1 MYKIVHICLIIILG
15 VICVF
20 DIKRKKIP
28 VYMLIILAA
37 AGIISNFTV
46 GEFDIEKRIIAM
58 LPGMILLIVSMI
70 TKQQIG
76 YGDGMIILIMGLY
89 IDIDDILSIV
99 LSSFLLSSIAAII
112 LMTVFK
118 KKKNFEMAFS
128 PFLLIGY
135 GLVKGVYFICGLEAA
150 LPLREQ

>member
-76 YGDGMIILIMGLY
+76 YGMIILIMGLY

-135 GLVKGVYFICGLEAA
+135 GLVKGVYFICG
-150 LPLREQ
+150 

>member
-1 MYKIVHICLIIILG
+1 MYKIFHICLIIILG

-20 DIKRKKIP
+20 DIKKKKIP

-37 AGIISNFTV
+37 VGIISNLTV
-46 GEFDIEKRIIAM
+46 GEFNIEKRIIAM
-58 LPGMILLIVSMI
+58 LPGIIMIMVSMV

-76 YGDGMIILIMGLY
+76 YGDGLIILLMGLY
-89 IDIDDILSIV
+89 INIDDILSIV
-99 LSSFLLSSIAAII
+99 LSAFLVSSVFAII

-135 GLVKGVYFICGLEAA
+135 GLVKGVYFICG
-150 LPLREQ
+150 

>member
-1 MYKIVHICLIIILG
+1 
-15 VICVF
+15 
-20 DIKRKKIP
+20 
-28 VYMLIILAA
+28 MLIILAA

-99 LSSFLLSSIAAII
+99 LSSFFVSSIAAII

-135 GLVKGVYFICGLEAA
+135 GLVKGVYFICG
-150 LPLREQ
+150 

>member
-135 GLVKGVYFICGLEAA
+135 GLVEGVYFICG
-150 LPLREQ
+150 

>member
-135 GLVKGVYFICGLEAA
+135 GLVKGVYLICG
-150 LPLREQ
+150 

>member
-28 VYMLIILAA
+28 VYMLIVLAA

-76 YGDGMIILIMGLY
+76 YGDSLIILIMGLY

-135 GLVKGVYFICGLEAA
+135 GLVKGVYFICG
-150 LPLREQ
+150 

>member
-37 AGIISNFTV
+37 AGIISNYTV

-135 GLVKGVYFICGLEAA
+135 GLVKGVYFICG
-150 LPLREQ
+150 

>member
-28 VYMLIILAA
+28 VYMLIVLAA

-58 LPGMILLIVSMI
+58 LPGIILLIVSMI

-76 YGDGMIILIMGLY
+76 YGEGLIILIIGLY

-128 PFLLIGY
+128 PFLVIGY
-135 GLVKGVYFICGLEAA
+135 GLVKGVYFICG
-150 LPLREQ
+150 

>member
-20 DIKRKKIP
+20 DIKRKKIS

-135 GLVKGVYFICGLEAA
+135 GLVKGVYFICG
-150 LPLREQ
+150 

>member
-1 MYKIVHICLIIILG
+1 
-15 VICVF
+15 
-20 DIKRKKIP
+20 
-28 VYMLIILAA
+28 MLIILAA

-112 LMTVFK
+112 LMMVFK

-135 GLVKGVYFICGLEAA
+135 GLVKGVYFICG
-150 LPLREQ
+150 

>member
-37 AGIISNFTV
+37 AGIISNFTI

-76 YGDGMIILIMGLY
+76 YGDGLIILIMGLY

-135 GLVKGVYFICGLEAA
+135 GLVKGVYFICG
-150 LPLREQ
+150 

>member
-28 VYMLIILAA
+28 IYMLIILAA

-135 GLVKGVYFICGLEAA
+135 GLVKGVYFICG
-150 LPLREQ
+150 

>member
-1 MYKIVHICLIIILG
+1 MYKIIHICLIIILG

-28 VYMLIILAA
+28 VYMLIVLAA

-135 GLVKGVYFICGLEAA
+135 GLVKGVYFICG
-150 LPLREQ
+150 

>member
-1 MYKIVHICLIIILG
+1 MYKIFHICLIIILG

-20 DIKRKKIP
+20 DLKRKKIP

-46 GEFDIEKRIIAM
+46 GEFDIEKRMIAM
-58 LPGMILLIVSMI
+58 LPGIILIIVSMV

-76 YGDGMIILIMGLY
+76 YGDGLIILIMGLY

-112 LMTVFK
+112 LMTIFK

-135 GLVKGVYFICGLEAA
+135 GLVKGVYFICG
-150 LPLREQ
+150 

>member
-37 AGIISNFTV
+37 AGIISNFAV

-135 GLVKGVYFICGLEAA
+135 GLVKGVYFICG
-150 LPLREQ
+150 

>member
-1 MYKIVHICLIIILG
+1 MYKIVHICLVIILG

-135 GLVKGVYFICGLEAA
+135 GLVKGVYLICG
-150 LPLREQ
+150 

>member
-20 DIKRKKIP
+20 DIIRKKIP
-28 VYMLIILAA
+28 VYMLIVLAA

-135 GLVKGVYFICGLEAA
+135 GLVKGVYFICG
-150 LPLREQ
+150 

>member
-28 VYMLIILAA
+28 VYMLIVLAA

-58 LPGMILLIVSMI
+58 LPGIILLIVSMI

-135 GLVKGVYFICGLEAA
+135 GLVKGVYFICG
-150 LPLREQ
+150 

>member
-76 YGDGMIILIMGLY
+76 YGNGMIILIMGLY

-135 GLVKGVYFICGLEAA
+135 GLVKGVYFICG
-150 LPLREQ
+150 

>member
-76 YGDGMIILIMGLY
+76 YGDGLIILIMGLY

-99 LSSFLLSSIAAII
+99 LSSFLLSSIVAII

-135 GLVKGVYFICGLEAA
+135 GLVKGVYFICG
-150 LPLREQ
+150 

>member
-20 DIKRKKIP
+20 DIIRKKIP
-28 VYMLIILAA
+28 VYMLIVLAA

-58 LPGMILLIVSMI
+58 LPGIILLIVSMI

-76 YGDGMIILIMGLY
+76 YGDGLIILIMGLY

-135 GLVKGVYFICGLEAA
+135 GLVKGVYFICG
-150 LPLREQ
+150 

>member
-15 VICVF
+15 VICVV

-112 LMTVFK
+112 LMMVFK

-135 GLVKGVYFICGLEAA
+135 GLVKGVYFICG
-150 LPLREQ
+150 

>member
-76 YGDGMIILIMGLY
+76 YGDGLIILIMGLY

-128 PFLLIGY
+128 PFLLIGF
-135 GLVKGVYFICGLEAA
+135 GLVKGVYFICG
-150 LPLREQ
+150 

>member
-1 MYKIVHICLIIILG
+1 MIIILG
-15 VICVF
+15 VVCVF
-20 DIKRKKIP
+20 EKKRKKIP

-135 GLVKGVYFICGLEAA
+135 GLVKGVYFICG
-150 LPLREQ
+150 

>member
-46 GEFDIEKRIIAM
+46 GELDIEKRIIAM

-135 GLVKGVYFICGLEAA
+135 GLVKGVYFICG
-150 LPLREQ
+150 

>member
-20 DIKRKKIP
+20 DIKRKIIP

-135 GLVKGVYFICGLEAA
+135 GLVKGVYFICG
-150 LPLREQ
+150 

>member
-15 VICVF
+15 IICVF

-28 VYMLIILAA
+28 VYMLIVLAA

-135 GLVKGVYFICGLEAA
+135 GLVKGVYFICG
-150 LPLREQ
+150 

>member
-46 GEFDIEKRIIAM
+46 GEFDIEKRIIAL

-135 GLVKGVYFICGLEAA
+135 GLVKGVYFICG
-150 LPLREQ
+150 

>member
-58 LPGMILLIVSMI
+58 LPGMILLILSMI

-135 GLVKGVYFICGLEAA
+135 GLVKGVYFICG
-150 LPLREQ
+150 

>member
-46 GEFDIEKRIIAM
+46 GEFDIEKKIIAM
-58 LPGMILLIVSMI
+58 LPGTILLIVSMI

-76 YGDGMIILIMGLY
+76 YGDGLIILIMGLY

-135 GLVKGVYFICGLEAA
+135 GLVKGVYFICG
-150 LPLREQ
+150 

>member
-76 YGDGMIILIMGLY
+76 YGDGMIILIIGLY

-135 GLVKGVYFICGLEAA
+135 GLVKGVYFICG
-150 LPLREQ
+150 

>member
-1 MYKIVHICLIIILG
+1 
-15 VICVF
+15 
-20 DIKRKKIP
+20 
-28 VYMLIILAA
+28 MLIILAA

-99 LSSFLLSSIAAII
+99 LSSFFVSSIAAII

-118 KKKNFEMAFS
+118 KKRILKWHFRHF
-128 PFLLIGY
+128 Y
-135 GLVKGVYFICGLEAA
+135 
-150 LPLREQ
+150 

>member
-46 GEFDIEKRIIAM
+46 GEFDIEKRIVAM
-58 LPGMILLIVSMI
+58 LPGTILLIVSMI

-135 GLVKGVYFICGLEAA
+135 GLVKGVYFICG
-150 LPLREQ
+150 

>member
-118 KKKNFEMAFS
+118 KKKNFEMSFS

-135 GLVKGVYFICGLEAA
+135 GLVKGVYFICG
-150 LPLREQ
+150 

>member
-1 MYKIVHICLIIILG
+1 MYKIFHICLIIILG

-20 DIKRKKIP
+20 DIKKKKIP

-37 AGIISNFTV
+37 AGIISNLTV
-46 GEFDIEKRIIAM
+46 GEFNIEKRIIAM
-58 LPGMILLIVSMI
+58 LPGIIMIMVSMV

-76 YGDGMIILIMGLY
+76 YGDGLIILLMGLY
-89 IDIDDILSIV
+89 INIDDILSIV
-99 LSSFLLSSIAAII
+99 LSAFLVSSVFAII

-135 GLVKGVYFICGLEAA
+135 GLVKGVYFICG
-150 LPLREQ
+150 

>member
-28 VYMLIILAA
+28 VYMLIVLAA

-76 YGDGMIILIMGLY
+76 YGDGLIILIMGLY

-135 GLVKGVYFICGLEAA
+135 GLVKGVYFICG
-150 LPLREQ
+150 

>member
-99 LSSFLLSSIAAII
+99 LSSFLLSYIAAII

-135 GLVKGVYFICGLEAA
+135 GLVKGVYFICG
-150 LPLREQ
+150 

>member
-15 VICVF
+15 VICIF

-135 GLVKGVYFICGLEAA
+135 GLVKGVYFICG
-150 LPLREQ
+150 

>member
-28 VYMLIILAA
+28 VYMLIVLAA

-58 LPGMILLIVSMI
+58 LPGIILLIVSMI

-76 YGDGMIILIMGLY
+76 YGDGLIILIMGLY

-128 PFLLIGY
+128 PFLVIGY
-135 GLVKGVYFICGLEAA
+135 GLVKGVYFICG
-150 LPLREQ
+150 